1 VRKKTREGQART
13 AGLKYFFIG
22 VWMTYALAFLVR
34 HGGGDKVENWLFND
48 FNPNADYP
56 LGESPP
62 KRNSGS
68 PMKNSNEE
76 KDNWIS
82 DLTPYFLR
90 SRPSE
95 NQGGFGA
102 KPGFFGLSGR
112 GASGE
117 RSFGN

>member
-1 VRKKTREGQART
+1 M
-13 AGLKYFFIG
+13 LFIG
-22 VWMTYALAFLVR
+22 VWMTYALAFFSPDS
-34 HGGGDKVENWLFND
+34 GGVKVENWLFND
-48 FNPNADYP
+48 LNPHPDYP

-68 PMKNSNEE
+68 PMKNSNGQ
-76 KDNWIS
+76 KHYWIS

-102 KPGFFGLSGR
+102 KPGFLVSLVGEPRAKARLVTDLMLSR
-112 GASGE
+112 WYS
-117 RSFGN
+117 